1 MKQQN
6 SSIKAHLLWS
16 ALILLSLLAVCAIP
30 FALAQSRSRGTTK
43 QSVAKPN
50 AVPSINL
57 QSIDGT
63 VSAQPQLPNI
73 SQTNQSQLPTTSNT
87 GAPAPLIPAPILPY
101 PKAPQVVLYD
111 QINNPAPTPGGVTSQ
126 DFEAAF
132 DPFDSFAAD
141 DFVVPGGQTWNITEV
156 DVSGEYSVGG
166 GPAASFHVFFY
177 SDTATLPGALVAT
190 RLANPYSGGANALI

>member
-1 MKQQN
+1 MKKQN

-63 VSAQPQLPNI
+63 VPAQPQLPNI
-73 SQTNQSQLPTTSNT
+73 SQNDQSQLPTTSNT

-126 DFEAAF
+126 DFFLRGDQMWKYDLDARPLFSPAIAAF
-132 DPFDSFAAD
+132 
-141 DFVVPGGQTWNITEV
+141 FVLGLALCVARVWRVGQ
-156 DVSGEYSVGG
+156 
-166 GPAASFHVFFY
+166 A
-177 SDTATLPGALVAT
+177 TAIAWLLVMTLPTALA
-190 RLANPYSGGANALI
+190 RSPREPHM